1 LPWHSVYKFG
11 NGLFLRYRCIIHLAH
26 DLLYG
31 PVCVGERVI
40 DSVEICCAVTCSYLL
55 FCKSVLLNLYE
66 GQSLNA
72 CSCSAEF
79 CKLRQEL
86 YRKPFLIVIIEPF
99 PTFFWCHG
107 REPRKT

>member
-1 LPWHSVYKFG
+1 MDFFYVIVVLSILPMK
-11 NGLFLRYRCIIHLAH
+11 L
-26 DLLYG
+26 
-31 PVCVGERVI
+31 
-40 DSVEICCAVTCSYLL
+40 
-55 FCKSVLLNLYE
+55 VLLNLYE

-99 PTFFWCHG
+99 PTFFWCH
-107 REPRKT
+107 EPGAAEDIDDSLIRLGTAA